1 MYLHYGDEQIVFML
15 LERFIQYLRY
25 EKRFSPHT
33 VSAYHKDLNQF
44 SIFLCDFE
52 ADFLS
57 ASPSLMRGWMI
68 QLMDD
73 SLTSKSVNRKVSCL
87 KSFYKFLKKEGE
99 IQHDYS
105 TALKAPKIVKRLPLV
120 LEDASVEK
128 LLNNELVVEPSGEN
142 VFSDDFAG
150 LRDKLIIEILY
161 GTGIRLAE
169 LVNLKESDIDMY
181 DKTIR
186 VLGKRNKQRI
196 VPLNLTL
203 HNLIKEY
210 VCLKK
215 SAIFDNI
222 SDNLIVVD
230 NGKSVYPKFVYRIVK
245 KYLSYITTQS
255 KRSPH
260 VLRHSFATSLLNRG
274 ADLNAI
280 KELLGH
286 SSLAATQIYTQNS
299 VERLKSVYKQAHP
312 KA

>member
-1 MYLHYGDEQIVFML
+1 ML
-15 LERFIQYLRY
+15 LERFIQYLQY

-33 VSAYHKDLNQF
+33 VSAYQKDLNQF
-44 SIFLCDFE
+44 SVFLNNHE

-57 ASPSLMRGWMI
+57 ASPFLMRSWMV
-68 QLMDD
+68 QLMDNG
-73 SLTSKSVNRKVSCL
+73 LTSKSVNRKVSCL
-87 KSFYKFLKKEGE
+87 KSFFKFLKKEGNIE
-99 IQHDYS
+99 VDHSAI
-105 TALKAPKIVKRLPLV
+105 LKAPKIVKRLPIV
-120 LEDASVEK
+120 FEEASVEK
-128 LLNNELVVEPSGEN
+128 LLNNELVIEATGEN
-142 VFSDDFAG
+142 IFSDNFQG
-150 LRDKLIIEILY
+150 VRDKLIIELLY

-169 LVNLKESDIDMY
+169 LVNLKESDIDNY
-181 DKTIR
+181 DKSIK

-203 HNLIKEY
+203 YHLIQQY
-210 VCLKK
+210 TCLKK
-215 SAIFDNI
+215 SSFFDNI
-222 SDNLIVVD
+222 SDNLIVID

-245 KYLSYITTQS
+245 KYLSYITTHS

-260 VLRHSFATSLLNRG
+260 TLRHSFATSLLNHG

-299 VERLKSVYKQAHP
+299 AERLKSVYKQAHP